1 MSQTGHQHTIA
12 TRWRKPALGWAGR
25 AYDLHCCVFPNSH
38 FGILW
43 NTPDKHKHQN
53 EQNKPATKGWWAW
66 RAYDSPAAR
75 TVHGDRWV
83 RSALLRFTW
92 LSVFPSFCLYV
103 FLSICLFVF
112 VSLSLFVFL
121 YTGILK
127 FTWQAIFQD
136 LSLIILHTPI
146 FLVAMYK
153 EKMTIDWTHTD
164 VVYCKQESAEW
175 CNQLA
180 QVLIATKRKTA
191 RRWWGF
197 PACKLSDNK
206 ILMTSPMQQVVA
218 HRDMSLET
226 CTRVKY
232 NRNDPDLMV
241 QGQIQVA
248 IVQH

>member
-1 MSQTGHQHTIA
+1 MKHTRQTQTSEWTKQASYQGMVGVACLWLACRTHR
-12 TRWRKPALGWAGR
+12 TRGSLSTERALKI
-25 AYDLHCCVFPNSH
+25 YL
-38 FGILW
+38 
-43 NTPDKHKHQN
+43 T
-53 EQNKPATKGWWAW
+53 
-66 RAYDSPAAR
+66 
-75 TVHGDRWV
+75 
-83 RSALLRFTW
+83 
-92 LSVFPSFCLYV
+92 FCLSV

-180 QVLIATKRKTA
+180 QVLIVTKRKTA

-206 ILMTSPMQQVVA
+206 ILMTSPIQQVVA
-218 HRDMSLET
+218 PRGMSLET

-232 NRNDPDLMV
+232 KGIDPDLMV
-241 QGQIQVA
+241 QGKIQVA

>member
-1 MSQTGHQHTIA
+1 MKHIWKTQTSEWTKQASYQGMVGVACLWLACRTHR
-12 TRWRKPALGWAGR
+12 TRGSLSTERALKI
-25 AYDLHCCVFPNSH
+25 YL
-38 FGILW
+38 
-43 NTPDKHKHQN
+43 T
-53 EQNKPATKGWWAW
+53 
-66 RAYDSPAAR
+66 
-75 TVHGDRWV
+75 
-83 RSALLRFTW
+83 
-92 LSVFPSFCLYV
+92 FCLSV

-180 QVLIATKRKTA
+180 QVLIVTKRKTA

-206 ILMTSPMQQVVA
+206 ILMTSPIQQVVA
-218 HRDMSLET
+218 PRGMSLET

-232 NRNDPDLMV
+232 NRNDSDLMV

>member
-1 MSQTGHQHTIA
+1 MKHTRQTQTSEWTKQASYQGLVGVACLWLACRTHR
-12 TRWRKPALGWAGR
+12 TRGSLSTERALKI
-25 AYDLHCCVFPNSH
+25 YL
-38 FGILW
+38 
-43 NTPDKHKHQN
+43 T
-53 EQNKPATKGWWAW
+53 
-66 RAYDSPAAR
+66 
-75 TVHGDRWV
+75 
-83 RSALLRFTW
+83 
-92 LSVFPSFCLYV
+92 FCLSV

-180 QVLIATKRKTA
+180 QVLIVTKRKTA

-206 ILMTSPMQQVVA
+206 ILMTSPIQQIVA
-218 HRDMSLET
+218 PRGMSLET

-232 NRNDPDLMV
+232 NRNDSDLMV